1 MYKSKNPFR
10 PIQTEVLDVI
20 TETPTIKTLKLK
32 PKEPI
37 TFEAGQFIE
46 FTVPGVGEAP
56 FTPSSDPAVK
66 DVVEISVMKVGK
78 VTGMIHELKKGDTV
92 GLRGP
97 FGTKYPLDLFKGNEV
112 LIVGG
117 GCGFAPLRSPI
128 YEFFN
133 HVEEFKQLFFT
144 NELCL

>member
-56 FTPSSDPAVK
+56 FTPSSDPTVK
-66 DVVEISVMKVGK
+66 DVVEIK
-78 VTGMIHELKKGDTV
+78 
-92 GLRGP
+92 
-97 FGTKYPLDLFKGNEV
+97 
-112 LIVGG
+112 
-117 GCGFAPLRSPI
+117 APAFVPEHPDPRA
-128 YEFFN
+128 
-133 HVEEFKQLFFT
+133 
-144 NELCL
+144 